1 MVDVEKMQKKKK
13 LLFHEGKNKIKGATQ
28 VSSEWTFFKNC
39 MFVCLKDHKGSII
52 VRIVIKVF
60 EIFSI

>member
-28 VSSEWTFFKNC
+28 VNAHS
-39 MFVCLKDHKGSII
+39 LKLHFLY
-52 VRIVIKVF
+52 V
-60 EIFSI
+60 

>member
-28 VSSEWTFFKNC
+28 SEWTLFKIAFFI
-39 MFVCLKDHKGSII
+39 CLKDHKGSII
-52 VRIVIKVF
+52 VWIVIKVF